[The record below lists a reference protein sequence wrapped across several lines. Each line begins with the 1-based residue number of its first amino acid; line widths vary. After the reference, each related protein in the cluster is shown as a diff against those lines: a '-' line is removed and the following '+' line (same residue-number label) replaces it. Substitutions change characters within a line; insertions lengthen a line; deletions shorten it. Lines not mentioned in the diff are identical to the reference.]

1 MAVPI
6 ALVLLFA
13 PFFINVPPLS
23 KFFLTLVAIFL
34 LGISWASM
42 QAQMRLADELPHAL
56 EEQAVLLEGVVASV
70 PEVTERGERF
80 RFFVEK
86 F

>member
-6 ALVLLFA
+6 ALVLLFV

-56 EEQAVLLEGVVASV
+56 
-70 PEVTERGERF
+70 
-80 RFFVEK
+80 K
-86 F
+86 